1 MTTMKDLQKRYDNAV
16 KEIIRCTLPE
26 MMEVYELDDPL
37 HLKALLMY
45 TLAEEEDERIEH
57 HRRSLK
63 RILGNEKEGA

>member
-1 MTTMKDLQKRYDNAV
+1 MKDLQKRYESAV

-26 MMEVYELDDPL
+26 MMEVYELDDML

-45 TLAEEEDERIEH
+45 TLAEEEDERIEY